1 MYIIVVLI
9 FTRATLPRYY
19 VYIFVILVVYV
30 LRTYIKTDDDYLL
43 FINKAI
49 SSIYIGSESQRGV
62 EIQINI

>member
-1 MYIIVVLI
+1 MFIYL
-9 FTRATLPRYY
+9 L
-19 VYIFVILVVYV
+19 LVYV
-30 LRTYIKTDDDYLL
+30 LRTYIKTDDDYLLL

>member
-9 FTRATLPRYY
+9 FTRATLPRY
-19 VYIFVILVVYV
+19 VYIFVISLCSTN
-30 LRTYIKTDDDYLL
+30 LYIKTDDDYLL